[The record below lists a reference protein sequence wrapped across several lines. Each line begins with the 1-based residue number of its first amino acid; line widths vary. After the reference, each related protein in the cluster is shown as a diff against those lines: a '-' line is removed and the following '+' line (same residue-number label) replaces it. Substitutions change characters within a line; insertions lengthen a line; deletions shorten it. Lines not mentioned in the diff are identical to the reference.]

1 MALYSV
7 WNWDRN
13 NWEIYRDARPVSVG
27 VDAKAP
33 KPSNV
38 SALGADPDTQMN
50 PLPSDA
56 KFMGYDHMCRG
67 EVRVANSSVL
77 SGLGLDVPDVSDLK
91 KYAIGAALGFGAFA
105 LYRSLR

>member
-13 NWEIYRDARPVSVG
+13 NWAVYRDARPVSVG
-27 VDAKAP
+27 VDSKPP

-50 PLPSDA
+50 PLPADA
-56 KFMGYDHMCRG
+56 RFVGYDHMCRG
-67 EVRVANSSVL
+67 EVRVANRSAL
-77 SGLGLDVPDVSDLK
+77 SGLGLDFPDASDMK
-91 KYAIGAALGFGAFA
+91 KYAVGAAVGVGAVL
-105 LYRSLR
+105 LYRGVR